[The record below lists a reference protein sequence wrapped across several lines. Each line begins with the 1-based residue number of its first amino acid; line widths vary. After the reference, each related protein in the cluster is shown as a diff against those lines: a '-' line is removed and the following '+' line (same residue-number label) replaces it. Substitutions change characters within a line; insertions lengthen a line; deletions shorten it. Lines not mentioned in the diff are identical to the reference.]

1 MFASLLT
8 TLSFACSGLS
18 AGRASKL
25 IGGMQSLFWRTLLAL
40 CFLSLYA
47 SLFGQKLHGPGL
59 LVFIVSGAVGFG
71 FGDLA
76 LFESYSRIG
85 ARRTILLAQCL
96 AAPIACL
103 TEWAWLGTRLTCWEI
118 FLGAVILFG
127 VGISL
132 APSEHLKIPRP
143 LFVSGVCFGVL
154 AAAGQGW
161 GAVLSRYAFHL
172 NDSAGI
178 HVDAVT
184 ATFQR
189 MLGGAMLVLP
199 VFAIYLANRR
209 RRNFAKPNHSASG
222 WLLAHALCGPV
233 IGVSC
238 FQWALSS
245 TPSGIVLAI
254 VATTPI
260 AIMPLT
266 HWFDGDRLTTRNLI
280 GAAIAVGGVIG
291 LILS

>member
-8 TLSFACSGLS
+8 TLSFACSGLG

-47 SLFGQKLHGPGL
+47 IFFGQGLRGPG
-59 LVFIVSGAVGFG
+59 FITFVISGIVGFG

-85 ARRTILLAQCL
+85 ARRTVLLAQCL

-103 TEWAWLGTRLTCWEI
+103 TEWLWLGTRLTGWEI
-118 FLGAVILFG
+118 FLGAIILLG

-132 APSEHLKIPRP
+132 TPSGQLRIPRS
-143 LFVSGVCFGVL
+143 LFISGLAFGVL

-172 NDSAGI
+172 NDSTGVHINAI
-178 HVDAVT
+178 T

-189 MLGGAMLVLP
+189 MLGGASLVIPAFL
-199 VFAIYLANRR
+199 IYLANHR
-209 RRNFAKPNHSASG
+209 RRNFARPNRTAAV

-260 AIMPLT
+260 VIMPLT
-266 HWFDGDRLTTRNLI
+266 HWFEGDTLTVRNLV
-280 GAAIAVGGVIG
+280 GALIAVGGVIG
-291 LILS
+291 LIIS